1 MKHKFLILIP
11 LLSLCLTG
19 CGLLE
24 ALLEKDTDVIHTKSY
39 EPVTGKYVLYEASD
53 KRISDISNTY
63 FDIDGTNM
71 TLKYYENG
79 VLKKEGEIQ
88 KLLTRNDYIGSYSDV
103 LHFNVK
109 TGSKTADHI
118 CTYTES
124 LEPINQFRI
133 IQEYYNPGDALYYLS
148 ELPYIMGT
156 YVREGEE
163 YVAEKPHTN
172 DRDYLTPTD
181 NDFTAAIDGKYAL
194 NDNTYFYFLNPRG
207 WSTPNGGFINSFFQ
221 YYSPDL
227 NKPIEGFIWGY
238 SYDYSNTQKK
248 KTFYIR
254 TYRDSVDWGDKLEG
268 RVSFGY
274 DTFDDKGRMIEHF
287 GEIDFS
293 NGVLNSFSFEH
304 LSRPWTDDEWNPY
317 LKGEVDTLPDNIL
330 YEYVGGTYTKVAQSN
345 DQAFLYLF
353 LQIQKIVS

>member
-1 MKHKFLILIP
+1 MKHKFLVLIP

-24 ALLEKDTDVIHTKSY
+24 GLFEKDDDVTHTKSY
-39 EPVTGKYVLYEASD
+39 EPVTGKYVLYEALD
-53 KRISDISNTY
+53 ERIIDISDTY
-63 FDIDGTNM
+63 FDIDGANM

-79 VLKKEGEIQ
+79 VLKRDGQIQ
-88 KLLTRNDYIGSYSDV
+88 KLLTREDYIGYYSDV

-109 TGSKTADHI
+109 IGNRADHI

-148 ELPYIMGT
+148 ELPYIVGT
-156 YVREGEE
+156 YVREGES
-163 YVAEKPHTN
+163 YVAEKPHKN

-181 NDFTAAIDGKYAL
+181 DNFTVAVDGKYAL
-194 NDNTYFYFLNPRG
+194 DENHYFYFLNPRG
-207 WSTPNGGFINSFFQ
+207 WSTANGGFLESFFQ

-227 NKPIEGFIWGY
+227 EKPIEGFIIGY
-238 SYDYSNTQKK
+238 SYDYSNTLRM
-248 KTFYIR
+248 KTFSIR
-254 TYRDSVDWGDKLEG
+254 TNNDSIDWGKKPEY

-274 DTFDDKGRMIEHF
+274 NTFEGSEMIDHY

-293 NGVLNSFSFEH
+293 NGVMNSFTFEY
-304 LSRPWTDDEWNPY
+304 LSRPWTDKEWDLYIKYDEP
-317 LKGEVDTLPDNIL
+317 LPDNTL
-330 YEYVGGTYTKVAQSN
+330 KQYVGGTYTKVLSE
-345 DQAFLYLF
+345 
-353 LQIQKIVS
+353 